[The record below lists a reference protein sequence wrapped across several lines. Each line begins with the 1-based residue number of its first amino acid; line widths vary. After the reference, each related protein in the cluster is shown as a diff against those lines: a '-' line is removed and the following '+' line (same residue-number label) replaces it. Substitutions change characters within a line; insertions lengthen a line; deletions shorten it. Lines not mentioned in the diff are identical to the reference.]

1 MCFERGGE
9 GGFLV
14 DRGSSINGL
23 SGRVL
28 FYRLGRG
35 DASMITI
42 NLRGVNF
49 TRLKK
54 CEGADLRMFSQFLS

>member
-49 TRLKK
+49 TRL
-54 CEGADLRMFSQFLS
+54 